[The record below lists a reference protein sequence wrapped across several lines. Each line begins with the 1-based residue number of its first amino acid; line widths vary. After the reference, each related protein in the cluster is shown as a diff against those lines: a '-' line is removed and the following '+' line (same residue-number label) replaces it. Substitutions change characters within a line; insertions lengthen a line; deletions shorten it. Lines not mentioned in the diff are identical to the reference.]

1 LILYIAAIFEG
12 IDAMAGRRIGA
23 VDVHVGLQVR
33 AARLVH
39 RMSQEKLGD
48 AVGVTFQQIQKYENG
63 VNRIGPGRLHA
74 IAKHLRVPVTY
85 FFEGI
90 DKNPSKAAADSSM
103 STVIEALSTREGI
116 RIAVAL
122 SRICN
127 PEIRRRVANLL
138 EAIVEDESKEVRSLS
153 RA

>member
-1 LILYIAAIFEG
+1 
-12 IDAMAGRRIGA
+12 MAGRRIGA

-74 IAKHLRVPVTY
+74 IAKYLRVPVTY

-90 DKNPSKAAADSSM
+90 DKNPSKAAGDSSM
-103 STVIEALSTREGI
+103 STVIEALSTRGI

-122 SRICN
+122 SRIRN

-138 EAIVEDESKEVRSLS
+138 EAIVEDESKAVRSLS